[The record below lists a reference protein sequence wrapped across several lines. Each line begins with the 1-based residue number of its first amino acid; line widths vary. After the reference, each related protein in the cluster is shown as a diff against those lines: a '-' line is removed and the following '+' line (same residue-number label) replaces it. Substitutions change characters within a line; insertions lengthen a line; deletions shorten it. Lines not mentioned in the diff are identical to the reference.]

1 MQSSQ
6 KRSRISEKYNARLK
20 NRLKQPIPRVVVPS
34 FFTLM
39 NLFCG
44 FLAIVQIA
52 EGQLQNGAWLIVFA
66 AVFDALDGF
75 MARLT
80 NSSSSFGIELDSL
93 SDVVSFGVAPGFLLY
108 FFSLNSIQFP
118 GLILAALPALSG
130 AIRLARYN
138 IDAKVDELDK
148 FKGLPIP
155 VQAIMIVGFY
165 LSFKDNLTLFDPFD
179 YGVNNVIIPMVLIL
193 SLLMVSTV
201 PFDKIPRF
209 NSGQLRKN
217 RNSVFMFL
225 AYVVIIAILQEWGLI
240 IAFSLYIIK
249 GLATFSIRY
258 WKELLSDDPVY
269 EEKSEKSD

>member
-20 NRLKQPIPRVVVPS
+20 NRLKQPIPRVFVPS

-66 AVFDALDGF
+66 GVFDALDGF